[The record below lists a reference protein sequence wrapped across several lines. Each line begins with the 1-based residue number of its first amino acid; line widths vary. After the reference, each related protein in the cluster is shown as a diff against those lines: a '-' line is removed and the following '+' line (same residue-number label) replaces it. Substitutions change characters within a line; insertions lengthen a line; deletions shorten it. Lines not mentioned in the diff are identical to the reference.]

1 MVDFTGWSCV
11 NCRKMED
18 KVWVEPQILKKLRDD
33 YVLVSLYVDDKTE
46 LPENEKK
53 VSKTTGKKIKT
64 IGNKW
69 SDLQTERY
77 ATNTQPFYVLLDG
90 NEQLLTTP
98 SGYNPDV
105 TAFDDLLQ
113 TGIDHYQS
121 GKSIPK

>member
-1 MVDFTGWSCV
+1 
-11 NCRKMED
+11 MED

-46 LPENEKK
+46 LPENEKS

-90 NEQLLTTP
+90 NEQLLAKP

-105 TAFDDLLQ
+105 ASFDDFLQ
-113 TGIDHYQS
+113 TGIDNYHS
-121 GKSIPK
+121 GVKVTQ